1 MSLIKC
7 DDCGSDISDSSL
19 FCPHCGRPTHLNKAY
34 PHPGEVPE
42 AYTKLAE
49 AVGSK
54 KDVSDASDVSDATD
68 VDDDGAERARRRN
81 ERLKV
86 VLFLAVFVVILGL
99 VLWVYFFMPR
109 PEQEDELLEATEE
122 ITVVEDSASA
132 ATPDTAP
139 AAPAAPAAPTTPKPG
154 IIAPKAAP
162 AAAPAPKAERAA
174 GEVTMKSL
182 QEQAAHPAE
191 APAAESPASPAE
203 STVP

>member
-49 AVGSK
+49 AIRSK

-122 ITVVEDSASA
+122 ITIVEDSAST

-139 AAPAAPAAPTTPKPG
+139 AAPAAPAAAKPG
-154 IIAPKAAP
+154 AIAPKAAP

-182 QEQAAHPAE
+182 QEQAAHPVE

>member
-86 VLFLAVFVVILGL
+86 ILFLAVFVVILGL

-122 ITVVEDSASA
+122 ITIVEDSASA

-139 AAPAAPAAPTTPKPG
+139 AAPAAPATPKPG

>member
-34 PHPGEVPE
+34 PRPGEVPK

-49 AVGSK
+49 AIKEEPKV
-54 KDVSDASDVSDATD
+54 AT
-68 VDDDGAERARRRN
+68 VAKTATVAADDDGAERARRRN

-86 VLFLAVFVVILGL
+86 ILFLAVFVVILGL

-122 ITVVEDSASA
+122 ITIVEDSASA

-139 AAPAAPAAPTTPKPG
+139 AAPAVPATPKPG
-154 IIAPKAAP
+154 AIAPKAAP

>member
-86 VLFLAVFVVILGL
+86 ILFLAVFVVILGL

-122 ITVVEDSASA
+122 ITVVEDSAST
-132 ATPDTAP
+132 ATPDT
-139 AAPAAPAAPTTPKPG
+139 APAAPAAPTTPKPG

-191 APAAESPASPAE
+191 APAAESAASPAE

>member
-49 AVGSK
+49 AIRSK

-68 VDDDGAERARRRN
+68 VDDDDAERARRRN

-86 VLFLAVFVVILGL
+86 ALFLAVFVVILGL

-122 ITVVEDSASA
+122 ITIVEDSASA
-132 ATPDTAP
+132 ATPDTATAAPVVP
-139 AAPAAPAAPTTPKPG
+139 AAAKPAA
-154 IIAPKAAP
+154 IAPKATQ

-174 GEVTMKSL
+174 GEITMKSL

>member
-68 VDDDGAERARRRN
+68 VDEDGAERARRRN

-122 ITVVEDSASA
+122 ITIVEDSASA
-132 ATPDTAP
+132 ATPDT
-139 AAPAAPAAPTTPKPG
+139 APAAPAAPTTPKPG

-191 APAAESPASPAE
+191 APTAESPASPAE

>member
-49 AVGSK
+49 AIKEEPKVANVAK
-54 KDVSDASDVSDATD
+54 TAT
-68 VDDDGAERARRRN
+68 VAADDDGAERARRRN

-86 VLFLAVFVVILGL
+86 ILFLAVFVVILGL

-122 ITVVEDSASA
+122 ITVVEDSAST
-132 ATPDTAP
+132 ATPDT
-139 AAPAAPAAPTTPKPG
+139 APAAPAAPTTPKPG

-162 AAAPAPKAERAA
+162 AAAPAPKAERSA

>member
-34 PHPGEVPE
+34 PHPGEVPK
-42 AYTKLAE
+42 AYTKLA
-49 AVGSK
+49 
-54 KDVSDASDVSDATD
+54 DAIKEEPKVANVAKT
-68 VDDDGAERARRRN
+68 VTVAADDDGAERARRRN

>member
-34 PHPGEVPE
+34 PRPGEVPE

-49 AVGSK
+49 AIKEEPKVANVAK
-54 KDVSDASDVSDATD
+54 TATVAD
-68 VDDDGAERARRRN
+68 DDDGAERARRRN

-86 VLFLAVFVVILGL
+86 ALFLAVFVVILGL

-122 ITVVEDSASA
+122 ITIVEDSASA

-139 AAPAAPAAPTTPKPG
+139 AAPVVPAAAKPAA
-154 IIAPKAAP
+154 IAPKATQ

-174 GEVTMKSL
+174 GEITMKSL

>member
-19 FCPHCGRPTHLNKAY
+19 FCPQCGRPTHLNKAY

-68 VDDDGAERARRRN
+68 VDEDGAERARRRN

-122 ITVVEDSASA
+122 ITIVEDSASA
-132 ATPDTAP
+132 ATPDT
-139 AAPAAPAAPTTPKPG
+139 APAAPAAPTTPKPG

>member
-34 PHPGEVPE
+34 PHPGEIPE

-49 AVGSK
+49 AI
-54 KDVSDASDVSDATD
+54 KDEPKVANVAKTAT
-68 VDDDGAERARRRN
+68 VAADDGAERARRRN

-86 VLFLAVFVVILGL
+86 ALFLAVFVVILGL

-122 ITVVEDSASA
+122 ITIVEDSASA

-139 AAPAAPAAPTTPKPG
+139 AAPVVPAAAKPAA
-154 IIAPKAAP
+154 IAPKATQ
-162 AAAPAPKAERAA
+162 AATPAPKAERAA
-174 GEVTMKSL
+174 GEITMKSL

>member
-34 PHPGEVPE
+34 PRPGEVPE
-42 AYTKLAE
+42 AYTNLAE
-49 AVGSK
+49 AIKEEPKVANVAK
-54 KDVSDASDVSDATD
+54 TAT
-68 VDDDGAERARRRN
+68 VAADDDDAERARRRN

-86 VLFLAVFVVILGL
+86 ALFLAVFVVILGL

-122 ITVVEDSASA
+122 ITIVEDSASA

-139 AAPAAPAAPTTPKPG
+139 AAPVVPAAAKPAA
-154 IIAPKAAP
+154 IAPKATQ

-174 GEVTMKSL
+174 GEITMKSL

>member
-49 AVGSK
+49 AIKEEPKVANVAK
-54 KDVSDASDVSDATD
+54 TAT
-68 VDDDGAERARRRN
+68 VADDDDDAERARRRN

-86 VLFLAVFVVILGL
+86 ALFLAVFVVILGL

-122 ITVVEDSASA
+122 ITIVEDSASA

-139 AAPAAPAAPTTPKPG
+139 AAPVVPAAAKPAA
-154 IIAPKAAP
+154 IAPKATQ

-174 GEVTMKSL
+174 GEITMKSL

>member
-34 PHPGEVPE
+34 PRPGEVPE

-49 AVGSK
+49 AIKEEPKVANVAK
-54 KDVSDASDVSDATD
+54 TAT
-68 VDDDGAERARRRN
+68 VAADDDGAERARRRN

-86 VLFLAVFVVILGL
+86 ALFLAVFVVILGL

-109 PEQEDELLEATEE
+109 PEQEDELLETAEE

-139 AAPAAPAAPTTPKPG
+139 AAPAVPAAAKPG
-154 IIAPKAAP
+154 AIAPKAAP
-162 AAAPAPKAERAA
+162 ATAPAPKAERTA

-182 QEQAAHPAE
+182 QEQAAHPVE

>member
-34 PHPGEVPE
+34 PRPGEVPE

-49 AVGSK
+49 AIRSK
-54 KDVSDASDVSDATD
+54 KDVSDVSDVSDVTD
-68 VDDDGAERARRRN
+68 VDDEDAERARRRN

-86 VLFLAVFVVILGL
+86 ALFLAVFVVILGL

-109 PEQEDELLEATEE
+109 PEQEDELLETAEE

-132 ATPDTAP
+132 AMPDTAP
-139 AAPAAPAAPTTPKPG
+139 AAPAVPAAAKPG
-154 IIAPKAAP
+154 AIAPKAAP
-162 AAAPAPKAERAA
+162 AAVSAPGAERPAR
-174 GEVTMKSL
+174 EVTMKSL
-182 QEQAAHPAE
+182 QEQAAHPVE

>member
-49 AVGSK
+49 AIKEEPKVANVAK
-54 KDVSDASDVSDATD
+54 TAIVAA
-68 VDDDGAERARRRN
+68 DDGAERARRRN

-86 VLFLAVFVVILGL
+86 ILFLAVFVVILGL

-122 ITVVEDSASA
+122 ITIVEDSASA

-139 AAPAAPAAPTTPKPG
+139 AAPAAPATPKPG

-162 AAAPAPKAERAA
+162 AAAPAPKAERSA

>member
-49 AVGSK
+49 AIKEEPKVANVAK
-54 KDVSDASDVSDATD
+54 TAT
-68 VDDDGAERARRRN
+68 VAADDDGAERARRRN

-86 VLFLAVFVVILGL
+86 ALFLAVFVVILGL

-122 ITVVEDSASA
+122 ITVVEDSAST

-139 AAPAAPAAPTTPKPG
+139 AAPAVPAAAKPSA
-154 IIAPKAAP
+154 IAPKAAP
-162 AAAPAPKAERAA
+162 TAAPAPKAERAA

-182 QEQAAHPAE
+182 QEQAAHPVE
-191 APAAESPASPAE
+191 TPAAESPASPAE

>member
-49 AVGSK
+49 AIRSK
-54 KDVSDASDVSDATD
+54 KDVSDVSDATD
-68 VDDDGAERARRRN
+68 VDYEDAERARRRN

-122 ITVVEDSASA
+122 ITIVEDSAST

-139 AAPAAPAAPTTPKPG
+139 AAPAVPAAAKPSA
-154 IIAPKAAP
+154 IAPKAAP
-162 AAAPAPKAERAA
+162 TAAPAPKAERAA

-182 QEQAAHPAE
+182 QEQAAHPVE
-191 APAAESPASPAE
+191 TPAAESPASPAE

>member
-34 PHPGEVPE
+34 PRPGEVPE

-49 AVGSK
+49 AIRSK
-54 KDVSDASDVSDATD
+54 KDVSDVSDATD
-68 VDDDGAERARRRN
+68 VDDEDAERARRRN

-109 PEQEDELLEATEE
+109 PEQEDELSEATEE
-122 ITVVEDSASA
+122 ITIVEDSASA

-139 AAPAAPAAPTTPKPG
+139 AAPAVPAAAKPG
-154 IIAPKAAP
+154 AIAPKAAP
-162 AAAPAPKAERAA
+162 ATAPAPKAERTA

-182 QEQAAHPAE
+182 QEQAAHPVE

>member
-34 PHPGEVPE
+34 PHPGEIPE

-49 AVGSK
+49 AI
-54 KDVSDASDVSDATD
+54 KDEPKVANVAKTATVAD
-68 VDDDGAERARRRN
+68 DDDGAERARRRN

-86 VLFLAVFVVILGL
+86 ALFLAVFVVILGL

-122 ITVVEDSASA
+122 ITIVEDSASA

-139 AAPAAPAAPTTPKPG
+139 AAPVVPAAAKPAA
-154 IIAPKAAP
+154 IAPKATQ

-174 GEVTMKSL
+174 GEITMKSL

>member
-34 PHPGEVPE
+34 PRPGEIPE
-42 AYTKLAE
+42 AYKKMAE

-54 KDVSDASDVSDATD
+54 KDVSDVSDATD
-68 VDDDGAERARRRN
+68 LDEDGAERARRRN

-86 VLFLAVFVVILGL
+86 VLFLAVFIVILGL

-109 PEQEDELLEATEE
+109 PEQEDELIETVEE
-122 ITVVEDSASA
+122 ITVVEDSASTA
-132 ATPDTAP
+132 MSDTAP
-139 AAPAAPAAPTTPKPG
+139 AAPTVPSAPKPG
-154 IIAPKAAP
+154 VIVPKAAP

-191 APAAESPASPAE
+191 APAAETPASPAE

>member
-49 AVGSK
+49 AIKEEPKVANVAK
-54 KDVSDASDVSDATD
+54 TAT
-68 VDDDGAERARRRN
+68 VADDDGAERARRRN

-122 ITVVEDSASA
+122 ITIVEDSASA

-139 AAPAAPAAPTTPKPG
+139 AAPAVPAAAKPG
-154 IIAPKAAP
+154 AIAPKAAP

-182 QEQAAHPAE
+182 QEQAAHPVE

>member
-49 AVGSK
+49 AIKEEPKV
-54 KDVSDASDVSDATD
+54 AT
-68 VDDDGAERARRRN
+68 VAKTATVAADDDDAERARRRN

-86 VLFLAVFVVILGL
+86 ILFLAVFVVILGL

-122 ITVVEDSASA
+122 ITIVEDSASA

-139 AAPAAPAAPTTPKPG
+139 AAPVVPAAAKPAA
-154 IIAPKAAP
+154 IAPKAAP

>member
-42 AYTKLAE
+42 AYTKLVE
-49 AVGSK
+49 VVGSK
-54 KDVSDASDVSDATD
+54 KNVSDVSDTTD
-68 VDDDGAERARRRN
+68 VDDDDAERARRRN

-86 VLFLAVFVVILGL
+86 ALFLAVFVVILGL

-122 ITVVEDSASA
+122 ITIVEDSASA

-139 AAPAAPAAPTTPKPG
+139 AAPVVPAAAKPAA
-154 IIAPKAAP
+154 IAPKATQ

-174 GEVTMKSL
+174 GEITMKSL

>member
-19 FCPHCGRPTHLNKAY
+19 FCPHCGRPTHLNKDY
-34 PHPGEVPE
+34 PRPGEVPE

-49 AVGSK
+49 AIKEEPKVANVAK
-54 KDVSDASDVSDATD
+54 TATVSA
-68 VDDDGAERARRRN
+68 DDGAERARRRN

-122 ITVVEDSASA
+122 ITVVEDSASTA
-132 ATPDTAP
+132 PSDTAP
-139 AAPAAPAAPTTPKPG
+139 AAPAVPATPKPG

>member
-49 AVGSK
+49 AIKEEPKVANVAK
-54 KDVSDASDVSDATD
+54 TAT
-68 VDDDGAERARRRN
+68 VAADDGAERARRRN

-122 ITVVEDSASA
+122 ITIVEDSASA

-139 AAPAAPAAPTTPKPG
+139 AAPAVPAAAKPG
-154 IIAPKAAP
+154 AIAPKAAP

-182 QEQAAHPAE
+182 QEQAAHPVE

>member
-34 PHPGEVPE
+34 PRPGEVPK

-49 AVGSK
+49 AIKEEPKV
-54 KDVSDASDVSDATD
+54 AT
-68 VDDDGAERARRRN
+68 VAKTATVAADDDGAERARRRN

-86 VLFLAVFVVILGL
+86 ILFLAVFVVILGL

-122 ITVVEDSASA
+122 ITIVEDSASA

-139 AAPAAPAAPTTPKPG
+139 VAPAAPATPKPG
-154 IIAPKAAP
+154 AIAPKAAP
-162 AAAPAPKAERAA
+162 AAAPAPKAERSA

>member
-49 AVGSK
+49 AIKEEPKVANVAK
-54 KDVSDASDVSDATD
+54 TAT
-68 VDDDGAERARRRN
+68 VADDDDDAERARRRN

-86 VLFLAVFVVILGL
+86 SLFLAVFVVILGL

-122 ITVVEDSASA
+122 ITIVEDSASA

-139 AAPAAPAAPTTPKPG
+139 AAPVVPAAAKPAA
-154 IIAPKAAP
+154 IAPKATQ

-174 GEVTMKSL
+174 GEITMKSL

>member
-49 AVGSK
+49 AVK
-54 KDVSDASDVSDATD
+54 EEPKVANVAKTATLAD
-68 VDDDGAERARRRN
+68 DDDGAERARRRN

-122 ITVVEDSASA
+122 ITIVEDSAST

-139 AAPAAPAAPTTPKPG
+139 AAPAVPAAAKPAA
-154 IIAPKAAP
+154 IAPKAAP

-182 QEQAAHPAE
+182 QEQAAHPVE

>member
-34 PHPGEVPE
+34 PRPGEVPE
-42 AYTKLAE
+42 AYKKMAE

-54 KDVSDASDVSDATD
+54 KNVSDVSDTTD
-68 VDDDGAERARRRN
+68 VDEDGAERARRRN

-86 VLFLAVFVVILGL
+86 ILFLAVFVVILGL

-109 PEQEDELLEATEE
+109 PEQEDEFLEATEE
-122 ITVVEDSASA
+122 ITIVEDSASA

-139 AAPAAPAAPTTPKPG
+139 AAPVVPAAAKPAA
-154 IIAPKAAP
+154 IAPKATQ
-162 AAAPAPKAERAA
+162 AATPAPKAERAA

>member
-34 PHPGEVPE
+34 PRPGEVPE

-49 AVGSK
+49 AIRSK
-54 KDVSDASDVSDATD
+54 KDVSDVSDVSDATD
-68 VDDDGAERARRRN
+68 VDDEDAERARRRN

-122 ITVVEDSASA
+122 ITIVEDSAST
-132 ATPDTAP
+132 ATPDT
-139 AAPAAPAAPTTPKPG
+139 APAAPAAPTTPKPG
-154 IIAPKAAP
+154 AIAPKVAP

>member
-19 FCPHCGRPTHLNKAY
+19 FCLHCGRPTHLNKAY

-86 VLFLAVFVVILGL
+86 ILFLAVFVVILGL

-109 PEQEDELLEATEE
+109 PEQEDELIETVEE
-122 ITVVEDSASA
+122 ITVVEDSASTA
-132 ATPDTAP
+132 MSDTAP
-139 AAPAAPAAPTTPKPG
+139 AAPAVPAAPKPG
-154 IIAPKAAP
+154 VIVPKAAP
-162 AAAPAPKAERAA
+162 AASPAPKAERAA

-191 APAAESPASPAE
+191 APAAETPASPAE

>member
-68 VDDDGAERARRRN
+68 VDEDGAERARRRN

-86 VLFLAVFVVILGL
+86 ALFLAVFVVILGL

-122 ITVVEDSASA
+122 ITIVEDSASA
-132 ATPDTAP
+132 ATPDT
-139 AAPAAPAAPTTPKPG
+139 APAAPAAPTTPKPG

>member
-49 AVGSK
+49 AIKEEPKVANVAK
-54 KDVSDASDVSDATD
+54 TAT
-68 VDDDGAERARRRN
+68 VAADDDGAERARRRN

-122 ITVVEDSASA
+122 ITIVEDSASA

-139 AAPAAPAAPTTPKPG
+139 AAPAAPATPKPG

-162 AAAPAPKAERAA
+162 AAAPAPKAERSA

-203 STVP
+203 SAVP

>member
-34 PHPGEVPE
+34 PRPGEVPE

-49 AVGSK
+49 AIKEEPKVANVAK
-54 KDVSDASDVSDATD
+54 TAT
-68 VDDDGAERARRRN
+68 VAADDDDAERARCRN

-86 VLFLAVFVVILGL
+86 ALFLAVFVVILGL

-122 ITVVEDSASA
+122 ITIVEDSASA

-139 AAPAAPAAPTTPKPG
+139 AAPVVPAAAKPAA
-154 IIAPKAAP
+154 IAPKATQ

-174 GEVTMKSL
+174 GEITMKSL

>member
-34 PHPGEVPE
+34 PRPGEVPE

-49 AVGSK
+49 AIRSK
-54 KDVSDASDVSDATD
+54 KDVSDVSDVSDATD
-68 VDDDGAERARRRN
+68 VDDDDAERARRRN

-86 VLFLAVFVVILGL
+86 ALFLAVFVVILGL

-122 ITVVEDSASA
+122 ITIVEDSASA

-139 AAPAAPAAPTTPKPG
+139 AAPVVPAAAKPAA
-154 IIAPKAAP
+154 IAPKATQ
-162 AAAPAPKAERAA
+162 AATPAPKAERAA
-174 GEVTMKSL
+174 GEITMKSL
-182 QEQAAHPAE
+182 QEQAAHPVE
-191 APAAESPASPAE
+191 TPAAESPASPAE

>member
-34 PHPGEVPE
+34 PRPGEVPE

-86 VLFLAVFVVILGL
+86 ILFLAVFVVILGL

-122 ITVVEDSASA
+122 ITIVEDSASTA
-132 ATPDTAP
+132 SPDTAP
-139 AAPAAPAAPTTPKPG
+139 AAPAAPTPSKPAA
-154 IIAPKAAP
+154 IAPK
-162 AAAPAPKAERAA
+162 AAPAPKAERAA

>member
-34 PHPGEVPE
+34 PRPGEVPE

-68 VDDDGAERARRRN
+68 VDEDGAERARRRN

-86 VLFLAVFVVILGL
+86 ILFLAVFVVILGL

-122 ITVVEDSASA
+122 ITIVEDSASTV
-132 ATPDTAP
+132 TPDTAP
-139 AAPAAPAAPTTPKPG
+139 AAPAVPAAAKPG
-154 IIAPKAAP
+154 AIAPKAAP

>member
-34 PHPGEVPE
+34 PRPGEVPE

-49 AVGSK
+49 VVGSK
-54 KDVSDASDVSDATD
+54 KDVSDVSDTTD
-68 VDDDGAERARRRN
+68 VDDDDAERARRRN

-86 VLFLAVFVVILGL
+86 ALFLAVFVVILGL

-122 ITVVEDSASA
+122 ITIVEDSASA

-139 AAPAAPAAPTTPKPG
+139 AAPVVPAAAKPAA
-154 IIAPKAAP
+154 IAPKATQ

-174 GEVTMKSL
+174 GEITMKSL